1 MLSLKLLAEV
11 LKYYKVSDHIITL
24 ITSLYADYFISVA
37 TDNYLTSK
45 VYNRYFWDSLFTC
58 NVSIYKKDTY
68 KTLKFLT
75 IPRNISMTSIHTKK

>member
-1 MLSLKLLAEV
+1 MLSLKLLLEV

-37 TDNYLTSK
+37 TDNYLTSE
-45 VYNRYFWDSLFTC
+45 VYNRYSWDSLLTC

-68 KTLKFLT
+68 KILKFLT
-75 IPRNISMTSIHTKK
+75 IPPNISMTPIHTKK